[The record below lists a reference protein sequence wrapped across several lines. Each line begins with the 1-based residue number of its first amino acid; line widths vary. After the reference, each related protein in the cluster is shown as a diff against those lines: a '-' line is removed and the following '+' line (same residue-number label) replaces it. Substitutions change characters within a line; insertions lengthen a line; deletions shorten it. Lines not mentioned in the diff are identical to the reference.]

1 MLVLHIARYG
11 RVRGHDG
18 QSVFD
23 SKLHVTSSS
32 MCNICMQL
40 RKLVITDWGPLF
52 CDAIYYKS

>member
-32 MCNICMQL
+32 MCIICMQL
-40 RKLVITDWGPLF
+40 RKLQ
-52 CDAIYYKS
+52 